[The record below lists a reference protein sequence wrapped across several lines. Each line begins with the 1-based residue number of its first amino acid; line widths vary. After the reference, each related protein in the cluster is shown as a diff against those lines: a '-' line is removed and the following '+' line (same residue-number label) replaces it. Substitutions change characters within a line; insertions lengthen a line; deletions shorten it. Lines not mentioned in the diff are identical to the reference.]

1 MKRVFVVLGVIAMLV
16 GAGSAMA
23 AATGKLK
30 DAKFDSS
37 NEARQRGAEAVIYT
51 CMLCHSLKYVKFSDL
66 TNIGLSKEQIEGLLD
81 DQKIEDRM
89 MSVTPIEV
97 RKESYGK
104 VPPDLSLMAI
114 ARKKGP
120 QYIYTLLTGYYYR
133 EDGETDNHLFPG
145 IKMPDALGYSDT
157 EEGSSDRA
165 DVEAQARDLVSF
177 LVWTA
182 DPNAETRRSI
192 GYYVIIYLII
202 LTILLYFVKKRV
214 WRKVEKSKVE
224 VPS

>member
-1 MKRVFVVLGVIAMLV
+1 MKRVFVVLSVIAMLV

-23 AATGKLK
+23 SATVKLK
-30 DAKFDSS
+30 ELHLDNS
-37 NEARQRGAEAVIYT
+37 NEARQRGAETVIYT

-66 TNIGLSKEQIEGLLD
+66 TNLGLSKEQILDMLD
-81 DQKIEDRM
+81 DQKFEDRM
-89 MSVTPIEV
+89 MSVTPVEV
-97 RKESYGK
+97 RQESYGK

-120 QYIYTLLTGYYYR
+120 QYVYTLVTSYYYR

-157 EEGSSDRA
+157 DEGSSDRS

-182 DPNAETRRSI
+182 DPNAEARRTI
-192 GYYVIIYLII
+192 GFYVIIYLII
-202 LTILLYFVKKRV
+202 LTALLYLVKKRV
-214 WRKVEKSKVE
+214 WRKIEKSKLGH
-224 VPS
+224 